1 MRRTIAQGLGARYG
15 RAMPELPEVETV
27 RRGLAPALEGRVLT
41 RVVARRSD
49 LRRPLP
55 EDFAARLEGRRVI
68 RIARR
73 AKYLLFH
80 LDDGTVMLGHLGMSG
95 RLTVTRGAVTP
106 GRHTHVLFEAGD
118 ITVAYD
124 DPRRFGLFDLT
135 DEAGLASHPLL
146 KDLGPE
152 PLGNEF
158 NGPVLSAALAGR
170 RSPIKA
176 LLLDQRVV
184 AGLGNIYICESLFRA
199 RISPRRLGASVAG
212 ARAERLAPAIR
223 DVLTEAIAAGGSSL
237 RDYVQASGELGYFQ
251 HNFSV
256 YGREGAPC
264 ASGKP
269 GHVVRRVVQSGRST
283 FYCPKCQ
290 R

>member
-1 MRRTIAQGLGARYG
+1 
-15 RAMPELPEVETV
+15 MPELPEVETV

-41 RVVARRSD
+41 KVVARRSD

-55 EDFAARLEGRRVI
+55 ENFAARLEGRRVI
-68 RIARR
+68 KIARR

-80 LDDGTVMLGHLGMSG
+80 LDDGTVLLGHLGMSG
-95 RLTVTRGAVTP
+95 RLTVTRGTVTP

-158 NGPVLSAALAGR
+158 SGPVLSAALAGR

-223 DVLTEAIAAGGSSL
+223 DVLNEAIAAGGSSL

-264 ASGKP
+264 VSGKP
-269 GHVVRRVVQSGRST
+269 SHVVRRVVQSGRST